1 MSAGTTMVTIGIIA
15 ILFFATF
22 APIVMCTIIHNLQ
35 VLWRW
40 SYDVCSKACNDVLSK
55 LLEYSTNIA
64 EKITE
69 SFNHVVSWI
78 VGQYTIFFN
87 CLQHSTI

>member
-1 MSAGTTMVTIGIIA
+1 MSAGTTMVVIRIIA
-15 ILFFATF
+15 LLFFAMF
-22 APIVMCTIIHNLQ
+22 APIIMCTIIHNLH

-40 SYDVCSKACNDVLSK
+40 SYNTCSKICSDAFSR
-55 LLEYSTNIA
+55 LLEYSINIA

-69 SFNHVVSWI
+69 SINRAVSWI